1 MKSNE
6 AAPAEKRLCEMLD
19 AIETGLLHLRRE
31 RDELR
36 ETLKR
41 VGNLLGSPVSVPTA
55 SNAESVTSTAQSKKS
70 KSPKKAV
77 VKKAVAKKAVAK
89 KVHQPATDS
98 ESRPKTAP
106 KVRQALGRTLIQ
118 IRPRRD
124 GNSGGKAELPP
135 TPSWEGSEKV

>member
-89 KVHQPATDS
+89 KVHRGNRLRESAEDGPESQAGFGKDVDS
-98 ESRPKTAP
+98 D
-106 KVRQALGRTLIQ
+106 QAE
-118 IRPRRD
+118 RRD

-135 TPSWEGSEKV
+135 TPSWEG